1 MGFELSC
8 LKNDNPPLNEL
19 TGDLR
24 PGLLRGNGFE
34 SKCVVG
40 ILTLI
45 VPDSTPVVLERYV
58 HWSERSLPPRDY
70 ELHLDGKS
78 YIARRSGKFWQVSA
92 G

>member
-1 MGFELSC
+1 MGFELSRQ
-8 LKNDNPPLNEL
+8 KDKNPPLNEL

-34 SKCVVG
+34 STCVVG

-45 VPDSTPVVLERYV
+45 VPDSAPVVLERYV